1 MQHDQINPPPRLWFN
16 LSFMLELEDDLKV
29 LSDHFVN
36 TQYVIMWDTN
46 GRVGFMQ
53 IKLQQMWDYFDV
65 MDKDLGNYQVTKTAK
80 IWFIMGKGRSF
91 RIFVEEMC

>member
-1 MQHDQINPPPRLWFN
+1 
-16 LSFMLELEDDLKV
+16 
-29 LSDHFVN
+29 
-36 TQYVIMWDTN
+36 
-46 GRVGFMQ
+46 MQ